1 FDINGGDTAN
11 FVFAN
16 RSDIVLNRVGGAA
29 STINGNLNGTIG
41 STGGA
46 VGGNIWIYN
55 ANGVVIGANARV
67 STGGLLVTTA
77 AVDRATD
84 SSAGGF
90 LD

>member
-1 FDINGGDTAN
+1 
-11 FVFAN
+11 
-16 RSDIVLNRVGGAA
+16 AA

-90 LD
+90 LDGSSTQFGFTGASSDAGITVRN